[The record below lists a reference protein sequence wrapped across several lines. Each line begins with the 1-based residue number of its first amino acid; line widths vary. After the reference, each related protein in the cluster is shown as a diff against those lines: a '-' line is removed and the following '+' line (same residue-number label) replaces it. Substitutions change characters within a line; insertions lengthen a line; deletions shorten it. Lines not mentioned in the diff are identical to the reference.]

1 MNRPYR
7 FAGVSELILE
17 LRIDHIREPDLERI
31 FSHKRGKVI
40 ATNRRREEGGRF
52 AGTEEERVRSL
63 RQAAALGADYVDI
76 EASTDGKL
84 ISALKREIV
93 DTESGAKLIVSHH
106 DFQRTVPESSLREK
120 MEMCGEWSPA
130 IVKIATMARSME
142 DNLHILRLIPHA
154 RRKGVKII
162 AFCMGSAGRIS
173 RVMSPLLGAYLFFAA
188 ANRNEATA
196 PGQMHVQEMLRVLGI
211 LGHQGETSGVGWR
224 QGE

>member
-1 MNRPYR
+1 
-7 FAGVSELILE
+7 
-17 LRIDHIREPDLERI
+17 
-31 FSHKRGKVI
+31 
-40 ATNRRREEGGRF
+40 
-52 AGTEEERVRSL
+52 
-63 RQAAALGADYVDI
+63 
-76 EASTDGKL
+76 
-84 ISALKREIV
+84 
-93 DTESGAKLIVSHH
+93 
-106 DFQRTVPESSLREK
+106 